1 MGVGSL
7 AALHPAV
14 FLDRDGVINE
24 ADVRNGKP
32 HPPADIE
39 HLTIVPGAATQLHRL
54 RARGFRLIV
63 VTNQPDVARG
73 KQTRD
78 AVEAINAALNR
89 SLPLDDILVCYH
101 DDAAACDCRKPQP
114 GLVLR
119 GALEHR
125 VDLNSSFLVGDRWK
139 DIEAGRRAGLRTIF
153 VDYAYDEPPPD
164 PPADLTV
171 WSLDEAVDW
180 IIAQPM

>member
-7 AALHPAV
+7 TELRPAV
-14 FLDRDGVINE
+14 FLDRDGVLNE
-24 ADVRNGKP
+24 ADVQNGKP
-32 HPPADIE
+32 HPPADVE
-39 HLTIVPGAATQLHRL
+39 HLAIVADAATQLQRL
-54 RARGFRLIV
+54 RARGFCLIV

-73 KQTRD
+73 KQRRD

-101 DDAAACDCRKPQP
+101 DNAAACDCRKPNP

-119 GALEHR
+119 GALKHD
-125 VDLNSSFLVGDRWK
+125 VDLKRSFLIGDRWK
-139 DIEAGRRAGLRTIF
+139 DIEAGRRAGLRTVF
-153 VDYAYDEPPPD
+153 VDYAYDEPRPE
-164 PPADLTV
+164 PAADVTV
-171 WSLDEAVDW
+171 HSLGEAVSW